1 LARLGSSEKSI
12 ISYYITTD
20 VTSMNFKIK
29 SVIGFLIITAVIFVY
44 SLFVDEMKKIPLN
57 YELISEHEG
66 QDRILES
73 IGGKLSEPF
82 WIREVLKENIVNVN
96 GNILEINSTVVGRDS
111 ATNHIIFSNANTFFV
126 DRATRKHQSMGEYF
140 TFPPNVQKRN
150 YEFFHPMIFTKT
162 PFIFEREAKINGL
175 DVYDFSCQYNG
186 TDVSSAFP
194 QFPSKTIFSNG
205 TCTISVEPVTGMVVS
220 FSKQWDDYFVNNG
233 IRGNQ
238 VELGGKYTTDYSKT
252 ILVNNAKSTKALYY
266 LLDSVFPSL
275 IVIIGIVILFVVFLF
290 DKTKNQAKI
299 IVQTQKDLIKKE
311 KLSAIGEL
319 TARIS
324 HDLRN
329 PLTIMTLTIQ
339 NIHLKISNNIDPKIE
354 EQLPILN
361 DAVSMIN
368 HQINQVMGFVKTTS
382 LDIKLVSIS
391 KVLENSIKNINIPK
405 NISVTLPENDFS
417 LLADRIQLSV
427 AFSNILSNSVDA
439 IGAGEGRIVIRAIN
453 GKNNLILEFEDSGD
467 GISEENIKKIFD
479 PLFTTKQHGTGL
491 GLSSVR
497 SIIESHGGTISVK
510 SPPTVFSVS
519 LPQNPNKSGFSD
531 I

>member
-1 LARLGSSEKSI
+1 
-12 ISYYITTD
+12 
-20 VTSMNFKIK
+20 MNFKIK
-29 SVIGFLIITAVIFVY
+29 SVIGFLVITSIIFVY
-44 SLFVDEMKKIPLN
+44 RLFVNEMKKMPLN

-73 IGGKLSEPF
+73 IGGKLSKPF
-82 WIREVLKENIVNVN
+82 WIREVLKENVVNVN
-96 GNILEINSTVVGRDS
+96 GNILEINSTVVGTDS

-126 DRATRKHQSMGEYF
+126 DRTTRKHQSVDEYF

-150 YEFFHPMIFTKT
+150 YEFFHPMIFTKAT
-162 PFIFEREAKINGL
+162 FIFEREVKINGL
-175 DVYDFSCQYNG
+175 DVYDFSCKYNG
-186 TDVSSAFP
+186 TDVSTSFP

-205 TCTISVEPVTGMVVS
+205 KCTVSVEPVTGMVVS
-220 FSKQWDDYFVNNG
+220 FSKQWNDYFVNNG
-233 IRGNQ
+233 IRGDQ
-238 VELGGKYTTDYSKT
+238 VELGGKYTTDYSKV

-266 LLDSVFPSL
+266 LLDSVFPGL
-275 IVIIGIVILFVVFLF
+275 IAIIGIIILFVVFLF

-299 IVQTQKDLIKKE
+299 ILQAQNDLIKKE

-329 PLTIMTLTIQ
+329 PLTIITLTI
-339 NIHLKISNNIDPKIE
+339 KIIESRINNEMDPKLD

-361 DAVSMIN
+361 EAVSRIN
-368 HQINQVMGFVKTTS
+368 HQISQVMGFVKTLP

-391 KVLENSIKNINIPK
+391 KIIDDSIKNINIPK
-405 NISVTLPENDFS
+405 NISVTLPENKLF
-417 LLADRIQLSV
+417 LMADRIQLSV
-427 AFSNILSNSVDA
+427 AFSNILLNSIDA
-439 IGAGEGRIVIRAIN
+439 IGEGEGGIVIRAIN
-453 GKNNLILEFEDSGD
+453 GKNNLVLEFEDSGD

-497 SIIESHGGTISVK
+497 AIIESHGGTISAK
-510 SPPTVFSVS
+510 SPPTVFIVS
-519 LPQNPNKSGFSD
+519 LPQNPNK
-531 I
+531 